1 MKKGLHI
8 VCASGLVLA
17 VSIAAIG
24 CQKNTG
30 ETVPGT
36 TVPMT
41 ETIIELAEDGSTEPD
56 KETSVKQ
63 DKETKK
69 EAKEDKK
76 EDLKGSKKENSKK
89 EDKKETSQKETQ
101 KPAKSETDSSKPQKP
116 TETQKPSKPT
126 GTQKPSKPAETQ
138 KPSKPS
144 ETKPQKP
151 AETQKPSKPQEPQK
165 PAETKP
171 QHQHNWAAKTELIT
185 HPEEGHYETVV
196 VKEAWDEPIYE
207 SHNFC
212 TDCGADIT
220 NKEVYHFC
228 PVSEAWSYHSERVQV
243 GSKHHDAVTQQQW
256 VVDKKAWYESVIVG
270 YECQCGATK

>member
-30 ETVPGT
+30 ETVLET
-36 TVPMT
+36 TVPVT
-41 ETIIELAEDGSTEPD
+41 ETIIELAEDESITEA
-56 KETSVKQ
+56 E
-63 DKETKK
+63 KETKK
-69 EAKEDKK
+69 EALKDSEKETSKKDDKK
-76 EDLKGSKKENSKK
+76 EASEEKGTSK
-89 EDKKETSQKETQ
+89 KETQ
-101 KPAKSETDSSKPQKP
+101 KSSKPA
-116 TETQKPSKPT
+116 ETQKPSKPT

-138 KPSKPS
+138 KPSKPA
-144 ETKPQKP
+144 ETQKPSKP
-151 AETQKPSKPQEPQK
+151 AETQKPSKPAETQKPSK

-171 QHQHNWAAKTELIT
+171 QHQHDWAAKTELIT

-243 GSKHHDAVTQQQW
+243 GTKHHDAVTEQQW

>member
-30 ETVPGT
+30 ETVPET

-101 KPAKSETDSSKPQKP
+101 KPSK
-116 TETQKPSKPT
+116 
-126 GTQKPSKPAETQ
+126 GY
-138 KPSKPS
+138 
-144 ETKPQKP
+144 
-151 AETQKPSKPQEPQK
+151 
-165 PAETKP
+165 
-171 QHQHNWAAKTELIT
+171 HR
-185 HPEEGHYETVV
+185 EE
-196 VKEAWDEPIYE
+196 
-207 SHNFC
+207 
-212 TDCGADIT
+212 
-220 NKEVYHFC
+220 
-228 PVSEAWSYHSERVQV
+228 
-243 GSKHHDAVTQQQW
+243 
-256 VVDKKAWYESVIVG
+256 
-270 YECQCGATK
+270 

>member
-24 CQKNTG
+24 CQKNTV
-30 ETVPGT
+30 ETVPET
-36 TVPMT
+36 TVPVT
-41 ETIIELAEDGSTEPD
+41 ETIIELAEDESMTEAD
-56 KETSVKQ
+56 KETLIKQ

-76 EDLKGSKKENSKK
+76 EALKESKKETSKK

-101 KPAKSETDSSKPQKP
+101 KPSKSETGSSTPQ
-116 TETQKPSKPT
+116 KPT
-126 GTQKPSKPAETQ
+126 GTQKPSKPTETQ

-151 AETQKPSKPQEPQK
+151 AETQKPSKPVETKPQE

-171 QHQHNWAAKTELIT
+171 QHQHDWAAKTELIT

-207 SHNFC
+207 TKVVC
-212 TDCGADIT
+212 GCGAMFND
-220 NKEVYHFC
+220 VD
-228 PVSEAWSYHSERVQV
+228 SWGQHSIDGCIYGYSVQSVQV

-270 YECQCGATK
+270 YECQCGAIKK

>member
-30 ETVPGT
+30 ETVSET

-101 KPAKSETDSSKPQKP
+101 KP
-116 TETQKPSKPT
+116 SKPT
-126 GTQKPSKPAETQ
+126 ETQ

-207 SHNFC
+207 TKVVC
-212 TDCGADIT
+212 GCGAIFNNDY
-220 NKEVYHFC
+220 EW
-228 PVSEAWSYHSERVQV
+228 EQHSLDGCIYGYSVQSVQV
-243 GSKHHDAVTQQQW
+243 GTKHHDAVTEPQW

>member
-1 MKKGLHI
+1 
-8 VCASGLVLA
+8 
-17 VSIAAIG
+17 
-24 CQKNTG
+24 
-30 ETVPGT
+30 
-36 TVPMT
+36 MT

-101 KPAKSETDSSKPQKP
+101 KPSKTETDSSKPQKP
-116 TETQKPSKPT
+116 TGTQKPSKPT
-126 GTQKPSKPAETQ
+126 ETQ

-207 SHNFC
+207 TKVVC
-212 TDCGADIT
+212 GCGAIFNNDY
-220 NKEVYHFC
+220 EW
-228 PVSEAWSYHSERVQV
+228 EQHSLDGCIYGYSVQSVQV
-243 GSKHHDAVTQQQW
+243 GTKHHDAVTEPQW

>member
-30 ETVPGT
+30 ETVPET

-101 KPAKSETDSSKPQKP
+101 KPSKSETDSSKPQKP

-171 QHQHNWAAKTELIT
+171 QHQHDWAAKTELIT

-207 SHNFC
+207 TKVVC
-212 TDCGADIT
+212 GCGAIFNNDY
-220 NKEVYHFC
+220 EW
-228 PVSEAWSYHSERVQV
+228 EQHSLDGCIYGYSVQSVQV
-243 GSKHHDAVTQQQW
+243 GTKHHDAVTEPQW

>member
-24 CQKNTG
+24 CQKD
-30 ETVPGT
+30 TVEIVPET
-36 TVPMT
+36 TVPVT
-41 ETIIELAEDGSTEPD
+41 ETIIELAEDESITEA
-56 KETSVKQ
+56 E
-63 DKETKK
+63 KETKK
-69 EAKEDKK
+69 EALKDSEKETSKKDDKK
-76 EDLKGSKKENSKK
+76 EASEEKGTSK
-89 EDKKETSQKETQ
+89 KETQ
-101 KPAKSETDSSKPQKP
+101 KSSKPA
-116 TETQKPSKPT
+116 ETQKPSKPT

-138 KPSKPS
+138 KPSKP
-144 ETKPQKP
+144 
-151 AETQKPSKPQEPQK
+151 AETQKPSK

-171 QHQHNWAAKTELIT
+171 QHQHDWAAKTELIT

-243 GSKHHDAVTQQQW
+243 GTKHHDAVTEQQW